1 MHIRLNEFLNSRR
14 ALSMRGLELDCKNL
28 TYKGLAKNIDMPNS
42 IVEDLM
48 IEITVIKLRIVH
60 KCPVMS

>member
-42 IVEDLM
+42 IVKDLM
-48 IEITVIKLRIVH
+48 IEITVIKL
-60 KCPVMS
+60 